1 MQMINQLFEDGHLN
15 AILRDNL
22 HNNWKGTLFESYVNL
37 STKNKGVFGEA
48 LVEQFMKKHLGCT
61 VSSPTNVGHD
71 RIFGGYKTEIK
82 FSLANSPMD
91 KKLGQKLINPDEF
104 TFNHIAQNKDW
115 DRLIFFGINP
125 EPSQDRVNWK
135 PGRKPP
141 QFRAFFMNKVDFK
154 KHMPSSVFSR
164 QQGGIAGGNDDY
176 MVGGYNKFRS
186 LIKLPFV
193 RPVIG
198 NW

>member
-1 MQMINQLFEDGHLN
+1 MQMINQLFEDGRLN
-15 AILRDNL
+15 AILTDNL

-48 LVEQFMKKHLGCT
+48 LVEQFMKNLGCSA
-61 VSSPTNVGHD
+61 SSPTNVGHD
-71 RIFGGYKTEIK
+71 RIFDGYKTEIK

-91 KKLGQKLINPDEF
+91 KKLGKKLINPDEF
-104 TFNHIAQNKDW
+104 TFNHIAQYKDW
-115 DRLIFFGINP
+115 DRLRFFGINP
-125 EPSQDRVNWK
+125 ESSQDRVNWK
-135 PGRKPP
+135 PGARPP
-141 QFRAFFMNKVDFK
+141 QFRALFMTKVDFQ
-154 KHMPSSVFSR
+154 KHLPSSVFSR
-164 QQGGIAGGNDDY
+164 QQGGNSGGNDDY

-186 LIKLPFV
+186 LIELPFV

>member
-15 AILRDNL
+15 SILTDNL

-48 LVEQFMKKHLGCT
+48 LVEQFMKKHVRCS

-71 RIFGGYKTEIK
+71 RIFNGYKTEIK

-91 KKLGQKLINPDEF
+91 KKSGKKLINPDEF
-104 TFNHIAQNKDW
+104 TFNHIAQYKDW

-135 PGRKPP
+135 PGAKPP
-141 QFRAFFMNKVDFK
+141 EFRAFFMNKVDFQ
-154 KHMPSSVFSR
+154 KHLPSSVFSR
-164 QQGGIAGGNDDY
+164 QQGGNDGGNDDY
-176 MVGGYNKFRS
+176 MVGGYNKFQA